1 MKAKSDDLRAVKPK
15 RNNVRR
21 HLPYDLRRAQIL
33 DKAIQFFAE
42 YGLTG
47 QTRHLAAACG
57 VSQRLLYR
65 YFPNKAALLDEVYRE
80 AIVKPF
86 DPAWLDD
93 LENGEIPLRERLTT
107 FYTRYA
113 NQVLTRR
120 WLRLFL
126 YSSLAETPM
135 VSSYA
140 DAIVKKILNVVV
152 TVATRDLALTAPAR
166 AADRQRIG
174 WMLHGA
180 VVMAGIRVHIYGIS
194 SVGAWHR
201 EIDLW
206 VDTFLASLPDLCAEM
221 GEAADNRRHRN
232 VKSRRARAGSQRLP
246 GAAGRI

>member
-21 HLPYDLRRAQIL
+21 HLPYDMRRAQIL
-33 DKAIQFFAE
+33 EKAIQFFAE

-86 DPAWLDD
+86 DPSWLDD
-93 LENGEIPLRERLTT
+93 LESDETPLRERLCT

-113 NQVLTRR
+113 DLVLTRR

-126 YSSLAETPM
+126 YSSLSETPM
-135 VSSYA
+135 VSTYT
-140 DAIVKKILNVVV
+140 DAVVKKILNTVVA
-152 TVATRDLALTAPAR
+152 VAARDLAISVPSR
-166 AADRQRIG
+166 VADRQRIG

-180 VVMAGIRVHIYGIS
+180 VVLAGIRVHIYGIS
-194 SVGAWHR
+194 NVNAWHR

-206 VDTFLASLPDLCAEM
+206 VDTFLASLPELCAEA
-221 GEAADNRRHRN
+221 GEQNGRRQQRG
-232 VKSRRARAGSQRLP
+232 ARTRPQQWV
-246 GAAGRI
+246 